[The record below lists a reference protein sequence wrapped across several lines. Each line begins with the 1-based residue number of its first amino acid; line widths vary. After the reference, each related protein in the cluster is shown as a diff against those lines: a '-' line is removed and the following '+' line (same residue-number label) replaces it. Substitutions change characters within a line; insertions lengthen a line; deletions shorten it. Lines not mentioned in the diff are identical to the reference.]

1 MDDVFRIKFEKPGLE
16 NRKEEKNGSGEKSAP
31 VDKGYIE
38 TEEIRDYDRTEVLKK
53 SGSDDVTEVLR
64 KSDDATEVLKSSGNA
79 DATEVL
85 QKSGSDDVTEVLQK
99 SGNAD
104 VTEVLKSGSDDKT
117 ELLPASKGSGR
128 SETMI
133 LFEGAGEQAE
143 ASKKND
149 ITERI

>member
-53 SGSDDVTEVLR
+53 SGSDDVTEVL
-64 KSDDATEVLKSSGNA
+64 K
-79 DATEVL
+79 
-85 QKSGSDDVTEVLQK
+85 KSGSDDVTEVLQK

>member
-31 VDKGYIE
+31 VDKGYAE

-53 SGSDDVTEVLR
+53 SGSDDVTEVL
-64 KSDDATEVLKSSGNA
+64 
-79 DATEVL
+79 
-85 QKSGSDDVTEVLQK
+85 QKSGSDDVTEVLK
-99 SGNAD
+99 
-104 VTEVLKSGSDDKT
+104 KSGSDDKT
-117 ELLPASKGSGR
+117 ELLPVSKGSGR
-128 SETMI
+128 SETVI